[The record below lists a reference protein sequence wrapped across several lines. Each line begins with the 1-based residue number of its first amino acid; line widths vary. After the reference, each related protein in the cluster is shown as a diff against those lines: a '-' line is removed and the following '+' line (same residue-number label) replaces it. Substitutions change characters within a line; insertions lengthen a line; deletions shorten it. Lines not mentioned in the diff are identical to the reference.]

1 MPRLASLIPT
11 PLLRLIMPTPSSLP
25 SCALSSGRRL
35 ALALLSSLALATPL
49 AGLAE
54 PVAPSLEAL
63 RAQAAKEKPALVQ
76 TLKELVEIESGS
88 ADREGLDRI
97 AALIAQRL
105 QALGG
110 QVELLEP
117 PAAEVYR
124 MFDTPEQIGR
134 IVKASFRGRGER
146 KILLLAH
153 MDTVYPRGM
162 LAQQPFRIEGD
173 KAYGLGIA
181 DDKQGVAMV
190 LHAVAA
196 LRALG
201 VQDWGLLTVLING
214 DEEISSPASRQTI
227 TRLGAE
233 HDVVLSFEGG
243 GGPSGADHL
252 RLATSG
258 IAAANLLVKGRA
270 SHAGAA
276 PERGVNAL
284 YELSHQLLQ
293 ARDLSDPAVGRQVHW
308 TLARG
313 GIVRNMI
320 PPAAEASA
328 DIRVDRVADFDGVE
342 SALRERIKNKLLPES
357 EVSLTFERRRPPL
370 QASAAARTLA
380 AHVARLAAEQSLP
393 LVVHEKPSGGG
404 TDAAFAALATRAP
417 VLEGLGLR
425 GFGAHTTNAE
435 FVQIDAIEPKLTL
448 VLRLIVDLA
457 QGRARW

>member
-1 MPRLASLIPT
+1 M
-11 PLLRLIMPTPSSLP
+11 SLP
-25 SCALSSGRRL
+25 AFKYLPCACTRRL
-35 ALALLSSLALATPL
+35 ALGLLAAAALSSPPARADAVAPALEQVRALA
-49 AGLAE
+49 AQQKE
-54 PVAPSLEAL
+54 PFV
-63 RAQAAKEKPALVQ
+63 R

-88 ADREGLDRI
+88 SDREGLERI

-110 QVELLEP
+110 QVELIEP
-117 PAAEVYR
+117 PEAEVYK
-124 MFDTPEQIGR
+124 MFDTPERTGP
-134 IVKASFRGRGER
+134 IVKASFAGRGDR

-162 LAQQPFRIEGD
+162 LAQQPFRVDGD

-181 DDKQGVAMV
+181 DDKQGVAMI
-190 LHAVAA
+190 LHTLA
-196 LRALG
+196 LLKAMG
-201 VQDWGLLTVLING
+201 VQDWGRLTVLING
-214 DEEISSPASRQTI
+214 DEEISSPASRQLI

-243 GGPSGADHL
+243 GAPAGPDNL

-293 ARDLSDPAVGRQVHW
+293 ARDLSDPKVGRQVHW
-308 TLARG
+308 TLARA

-342 SALRERIKNKLLPES
+342 TQLRERIRNKLLPES
-357 EVSLTFERRRPPL
+357 ELSLSFERRRPPL
-370 QASAAARTLA
+370 QASDAGRALGAHAKKLA
-380 AHVARLAAEQSLP
+380 DEQGLA
-393 LVVHEKPSGGG
+393 LVVRDKPSGGG

-417 VLEGLGLR
+417 VLEGMGLR

-435 FVQIDAIEPKLTL
+435 FVQLDAIEPKLAL
-448 VLRLIVDLA
+448 VARLIADIAL
-457 QGRARW
+457 GRARW